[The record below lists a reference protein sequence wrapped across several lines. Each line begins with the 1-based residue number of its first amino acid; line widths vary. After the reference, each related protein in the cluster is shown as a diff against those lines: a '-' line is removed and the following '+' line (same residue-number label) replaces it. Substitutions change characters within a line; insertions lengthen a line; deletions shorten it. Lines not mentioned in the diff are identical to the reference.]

1 MTPQTLLGAGYTQ
14 FHDRMAEDSLG
25 EWYRAS
31 YQKRVRDKFGTRYFI
46 TIRHS
51 VIPAMFGNPQ
61 RNSFAPENQF
71 TKDGTTFN
79 VEMLH
84 HNESVE
90 QVEAFFDHLWTTLR
104 LDYYERESDER
115 AQPRQPDFCF

>member
-1 MTPQTLLGAGYTQ
+1 MITLGALLSVGYNQ
-14 FHDRMAEDSLG
+14 FHDRSAADRLG

-31 YQKRVRDKFGTRYFI
+31 FQKRVRDEFGTRYFI
-46 TIRHS
+46 TIRHG
-51 VIPAMFGNPQ
+51 VMPAMSGSPARDF
-61 RNSFAPENQF
+61 FTPENQF

-84 HNESVE
+84 HRESLE

-104 LDYYERESDER
+104 LDYYEGGPDEAR
-115 AQPRQPDFCF
+115 RHPQPSAT